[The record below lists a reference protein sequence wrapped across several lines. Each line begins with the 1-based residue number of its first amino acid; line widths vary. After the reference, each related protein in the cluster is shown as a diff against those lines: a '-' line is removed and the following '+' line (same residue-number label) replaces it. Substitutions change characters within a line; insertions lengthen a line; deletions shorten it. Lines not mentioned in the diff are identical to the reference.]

1 MSLYLCKNLV
11 NQPFLGNRTMKLFYR
26 SIVFI
31 FLLIANDV
39 LALRDTLRLTDNKSW
54 SLYEKSYIFATN
66 IEQNIDSVKK
76 SKNWQLLKSDDKL
89 LKNKVIWL
97 RFYIQ
102 NSTDAVHQ
110 IFIRNPDN
118 EISEYYIFDDDK
130 LVNKITNGEFVSTW
144 DMNENQ
150 VMGVDNFSIKSK
162 KTIKVYIKS
171 SNYQGLLPFLRL
183 FPQKT
188 PRTSYYLK
196 TEKNQSL
203 WLNQYYSHNLNELQI
218 RVFYQGGLGTIFIII
233 LLIFCRNRTEKLYKY
248 YLFYVFSA
256 FVFTLIKS
264 RTFTYVGKLV
274 GTIPLI
280 KVYGGESVMW
290 LGFATYLIFVAELLD
305 LRKNHP
311 KLYRFVINT
320 SKVFIFYGIGI
331 FLWLILTNDSGLQAK
346 LFIIT
351 RIPLLFIYIAIL
363 VFTARKVHSSMVKYV
378 LLSNGILIVFGLI
391 AWLKAGL
398 LNQQVWYGI
407 LNHLFTLPFAILLEI
422 IVFALAIAKKIG
434 DERQAKNALEKK
446 AIEVEMMALRSQMN
460 PHFIFN
466 SLNTVR
472 YFVISEQKEKA
483 KNYLAKFS
491 KLLRTILSYSDKNTI
506 SLSNELEAINLYID
520 VELGRFESNFF
531 YSIKIDEKIA
541 LDSVM
546 IPPLLLQPF
555 VENAIIHGLRNSEK
569 TDKILT
575 IKVSQTNEETLEIS
589 ITDNGIGRVKA
600 NEIQHNQ
607 DILHKSFGTAITDQ
621 RIELFNQSYANKIK
635 VKTIDLID
643 ESGTVVLISICI

>member
-1 MSLYLCKNLV
+1 
-11 NQPFLGNRTMKLFYR
+11 MKLFYR

-31 FLLIANDV
+31 FLLIANDA
-39 LALRDTLRLTDNKSW
+39 LALEDTLRLTDNKAW
-54 SLYEKSYIFATN
+54 SLYERSYIFATD
-66 IEQNIDSVKK
+66 IEKNIDSIKQT
-76 SKNWQLLKSDDKL
+76 KNWQLLKYDYKPPR
-89 LKNKVIWL
+89 NKVIWL
-97 RFYIQ
+97 RFYLE
-102 NSTDAVHQ
+102 NSTDATQQ

-118 EISEYYIFDDDK
+118 EISEYYIFEDNK
-130 LVNKITNGEFVSTW
+130 LVNKIINGEFVSTW
-144 DMNENQ
+144 GMNENQ
-150 VMGVDNFSIKSK
+150 VMGVDSFSVKSK
-162 KTIKVYIKS
+162 KTINFYIKT
-171 SNYQGLLPFLRL
+171 SNYNGLLPFLRL

-188 PRTSYYLK
+188 LRTSYYLK

-218 RVFYQGGLGTIFIII
+218 RAFYQGGLGVIFIII
-233 LLIFCRNRTEKLYKY
+233 LLIYYRNRTEKLYKY
-248 YLFYVFSA
+248 YLFYVLSA

-264 RTFTYVGKLV
+264 RAFTYVGKVV
-274 GTIPLI
+274 GMIPLI
-280 KVYGGESVMW
+280 KVHGGETVMW
-290 LGFATYLIFVAELLD
+290 LGFAAYLIFVAELLD
-305 LRKNHP
+305 LRKNHQ
-311 KLYRFVINT
+311 KLYSFIIST
-320 SKVFIFYGIGI
+320 CKAFIFYGIGI

-351 RIPLLFIYIAIL
+351 RIPLLFIYIGVL
-363 VFTARKVHSSMVKYV
+363 VFTARKVQSSMVRYV
-378 LLSNGILIVFGLI
+378 VLSNGILIIFGLI

-407 LNHLFTLPFAILLEI
+407 FNHLFTLPFAILLEI

-460 PHFIFN
+460 PHFVFN

-472 YFVISEQKEKA
+472 YFVLSDQKEKA

-491 KLLRTILSYSDKNTI
+491 KLLRTILSYSKENTI
-506 SLSNELEAINLYID
+506 SLSNEIEAINLYID

-531 YSIKIDEKIA
+531 YSIKIDEKID

-569 TDKILT
+569 TDKILE
-575 IKVSQTNEETLEIS
+575 IKVSQPSEETLEINIS
-589 ITDNGIGRVKA
+589 DNGIGRTKA
-600 NEIQHNQ
+600 NEIQYRQ
-607 DILHKSFGTAITDQ
+607 DVLHKSFGTSITNQ
-621 RIELFNQSYANKIK
+621 RIELFNQSYANKIT
-635 VKTIDLID
+635 VETSDLIN
-643 ESGTVVLISICI
+643 ESGTLVLLQISI